1 MTTFIFEQLTVS
13 EPGFSINSSI
23 TVNGDLTNLP
33 SINSH
38 SLPIYFGN
46 LISFYFAAPGMFG
59 PPNQGPPFNQGTYTL
74 AAFTQS
80 NPFFPLWSISPDG
93 ISFIDRH
100 DANAFSIQALNH
112 SISTIYVNSDHPGD
126 RFCFTTNSCFATGVC
141 VQEVPE

>member
-38 SLPIYFGN
+38 SLPIDFGN

-59 PPNQGPPFNQGTYTL
+59 PPNQGPPFIQGTYTV
-74 AAFTQS
+74 ADFTHS
-80 NPFFPLWSISPDG
+80 NPFFPLWSISPDA
-93 ISFIDRH
+93 ISFIDSH
-100 DANAFSIQALNH
+100 DATAFSIQVLNH
-112 SISTIYVNSDHPGD
+112 GVSTLYVNAGRAGE
-126 RFCFTTNSCFATGVC
+126 RFC
-141 VQEVPE
+141 